1 MGTRERIARAWRRV
15 ERLAAWFLVPLLVL
29 QFLSGYAILH
39 GRLFSGILSK
49 PTAFRVHGLVQ
60 PLTVAAVAIHGGA
73 AIRRALLRRGIRG
86 RAVELALSL
95 IGAGMVAFAI
105 HLHLIG

>member
-1 MGTRERIARAWRRV
+1 MGTQERIARAWRRV
-15 ERLAAWFLVPLLVL
+15 ERLAAWLLLPLLAL

-49 PTAFRVHGLVQ
+49 PTAFRIHGVIQ
-60 PLTVAAVAIHGGA
+60 PMTVAAFAVHGGS
-73 AIRRALLRRGIRG
+73 AIRRALLRRGIHGRG
-86 RAVELALSL
+86 VDLTLATV
-95 IGAGMVAFAI
+95 GAGMVALAI